1 MESTKKK
8 WKLKMPHAYV
18 LICGLVLLVGIL
30 TYIIPAGVY
39 DMVEVNGKSVVDPSS
54 FHYVEQTPVNLWEM
68 ILAIPQGMVKQAGL
82 IFMIII
88 ISGAMEIINR
98 TEALEA
104 SIGRLAQKFRNKLYI
119 VIPLLLTCFAFLGA
133 NNVNNSI
140 VAFIPLGLLVAFNLG
155 ADACIG
161 VALVG
166 MGMNLGFTGGT
177 FSAATVGTA
186 QSICGLPIFSGYGY
200 RILLTVALVAAGSVF
215 VIRYIKQI
223 QKDPAKSAVYG
234 VEGVVT
240 AAGDAQLPELTT
252 RRKLVLAAFLA
263 GILVVVYGAVKLWS
277 ANDAIPCIFLVTGV
291 VCGLLYGFSLD
302 EIAKIFVEGA
312 KKITFGALIVGF
324 SAAIGIV
331 MTQGQIIHTV
341 VHALAGLMEGL
352 PTVIAALMM
361 YLVNIIINCFITSG
375 SGQAA
380 AVMPIMS
387 PLASVLGLTQQT
399 AVLAFQLGDG
409 FTNQVLPM
417 SSVLMAGLAFGGI
430 PFGNWL
436 KFVWK
441 WLLLNLLIGAVFLV
455 GAVLMS
461 WGPF

>member
-1 MESTKKK
+1 METKKK
-8 WKLKMPHAYV
+8 FKLKMPHAYV

-39 DMVEVNGKSVVDPSS
+39 DMVEVNGKNVVDPAS
-54 FHYVEQTPVNLWEM
+54 FHYVDQTPVGLWDM
-68 ILAIPQGMVKQAGL
+68 VLAIPQGMVKQAGL
-82 IFMIII
+82 IFMITI
-88 ISGAMEIINR
+88 ISGAMEIIGR

-104 SIGRLAQKFRNKLYI
+104 SIGRLAQYFRNKLYI
-119 VIPLLLTCFAFLGA
+119 VIPLLLACFAFLGA

-140 VAFIPLGLLVAFNLG
+140 VAFIPLGLLVAFSLG

-186 QSICGLPIFSGYGY
+186 QTICGLPMFSGAGY
-200 RILLTVALVAAGSVF
+200 RVLLTVALVAAGSIF
-215 VIRYIKQI
+215 VIRYINAMRA
-223 QKDPAKSAVYG
+223 DPTKSAVYG

-252 RRKLVLAAFLA
+252 KRKLVLGAFLV
-263 GILVVVYGAVKLWS
+263 GILIVVYGAIKLWS
-277 ANDAIPCIFLVTGV
+277 ANDTIPCIFLVTAV
-291 VCGLLYGFSLD
+291 VCGLIYGYSLD
-302 EIAKIFVEGA
+302 DIAKIFVDGA
-312 KKITFGALIVGF
+312 KKIAFGALIVGF

-331 MTQGQIIHTV
+331 MTKGQIMHTV
-341 VHALAGLMEGL
+341 VHALAGLMDGL
-352 PTVIAALMM
+352 PTTLAAVAM
-361 YLVNIIINCFITSG
+361 YIIHIIINCFITSG

-380 AVMPIMS
+380 ASMPIMS
-387 PLASVLGLTQQT
+387 PLAQVLGLTQQT

-441 WLLLNLLIGAVFLV
+441 WLLINLSIGAIFLV
-455 GAVLMS
+455 GAVLINY
-461 WGPF
+461 GPF